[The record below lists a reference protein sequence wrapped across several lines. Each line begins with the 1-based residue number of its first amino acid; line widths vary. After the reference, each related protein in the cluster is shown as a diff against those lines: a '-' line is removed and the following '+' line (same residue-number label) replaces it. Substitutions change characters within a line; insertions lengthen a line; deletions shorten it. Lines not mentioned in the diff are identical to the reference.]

1 MSKPSASQGHG
12 GKQRHSTG
20 PEDAS
25 AKSALLPPTSSR
37 TITASKAADA
47 NSPGAYK
54 SRKKAHP
61 KEAAGQHA
69 AGSAASPAARASAGG
84 HERRPGEPVQLD
96 TAVPA
101 AADHPPSPSAKTA
114 GLQPKVTSPKASGKH
129 GHGDKR
135 PLQHRRSTKPEP
147 AAKSPLAATYP
158 RSTTSP
164 RSRKDLSA
172 AADATAKSHP
182 SGTSLLPTSGAK
194 APECLPLP
202 GSEAVPLPGG
212 ASAIPNVGSAAS
224 RGLSPITSAAV
235 TPLSGASP
243 IGTVACQGLPVA
255 SATARFPPDIAAVT
269 HMADIK
275 VPADLLS
282 ILSVRAS
289 PAGSSSPIPSVA
301 SKGAAILH
309 PVRKSLVAKADPVA
323 PEGLSPIS
331 AAVSPFSGASPI
343 STEACED
350 LPDPNT
356 TANAAPGD
364 MPATLPAGTEPH
376 EEILPAISSALSP
389 LGGAS
394 PIPSAAGEV
403 LSAANA
409 DANIP
414 PSDTTLA
421 PAAGHEAHEGLS
433 PIISAAVSPLGGA
446 SPTPTV
452 AGQDLSTTNAAAHV
466 QQQTSAEDVT
476 GEQVHKQLT
485 SSQPVPLQQTAIDS
499 TGACVDSPPTVVPAA
514 EPDKEENR
522 SPNTGADMAASPDYK
537 KRKEIAQNVLAEL
550 ADLDKIVKTPS
561 PVSDALQEKKRLPLT
576 NAEIAVACLGA
587 LAILS
592 FACFLVLVPRPRG
605 IDYRLCSTED
615 CHRHAALLTARINWQ
630 LDPCEDFEAFVC
642 SAWEP
647 SKEYRDM
654 SSSVLD
660 ELRFAWYERFAD
672 TLRKGSL
679 KLSTG
684 SKPLAMYEMCRN
696 NFPYNESQ
704 IALVHSILKSVGLAW
719 PEPPQTLQ
727 PPLGLLVGIG
737 YQWQWPF
744 WFTVNMLQPTS
755 SGRRRLLVRQG
766 LTLPITWTHHRSVAG
781 HYIEYWKQFLAL
793 LYPDSATRPPV
804 DETAINEIRAL
815 EADVVNTLIAATKSS
830 GRRPAAFS
838 FKEIGTHV
846 LNASATEWVNGFQ
859 YGMGLRPE
867 LTANDKILAHDVF
880 FLQTVGKLMA
890 KYSQRQLNK
899 HLSWLIVQHFGT
911 CTDYSLLVGY
921 TGSKGR
927 AARYLPA
934 YCAFHVEGSFKV
946 LVSSLAYFVRF
957 SARDRE
963 TIDSGFKSLVLAAV
977 ERINSS
983 SWLDDESKF
992 HASQK
997 LSSVKNTLWPPES
1010 LLSDDRLQTL
1020 FAGFPQKEPSYAH
1033 YLFNA
1038 REAGARIRRTPE
1050 YDEALMLPDN
1060 HYPYYASYE
1069 DFTNSV
1075 ELAMGAATAPVF
1087 YSNGTRAML
1096 YGGLFFLMAMQMM
1109 KAIDSLGIT
1118 LTYNGT
1124 ANQDIIL
1131 STLDMREFNNRTKCH
1146 HGEKEEDI
1154 FPEVPALEVAY
1165 AALKESHLGGEDEPL
1180 ALGEDLPEDR
1190 VFFMTLCYLSCARPG
1205 YESTVRADCNKIV
1218 RNSETFARVYS
1229 CPKGAKMNP
1238 ETKCPFFT

>member
-1 MSKPSASQGHG
+1 
-12 GKQRHSTG
+12 
-20 PEDAS
+20 
-25 AKSALLPPTSSR
+25 
-37 TITASKAADA
+37 
-47 NSPGAYK
+47 
-54 SRKKAHP
+54 
-61 KEAAGQHA
+61 
-69 AGSAASPAARASAGG
+69 
-84 HERRPGEPVQLD
+84 
-96 TAVPA
+96 
-101 AADHPPSPSAKTA
+101 
-114 GLQPKVTSPKASGKH
+114 
-129 GHGDKR
+129 
-135 PLQHRRSTKPEP
+135 
-147 AAKSPLAATYP
+147 
-158 RSTTSP
+158 
-164 RSRKDLSA
+164 
-172 AADATAKSHP
+172 
-182 SGTSLLPTSGAK
+182 
-194 APECLPLP
+194 
-202 GSEAVPLPGG
+202 
-212 ASAIPNVGSAAS
+212 
-224 RGLSPITSAAV
+224 
-235 TPLSGASP
+235 
-243 IGTVACQGLPVA
+243 
-255 SATARFPPDIAAVT
+255 
-269 HMADIK
+269 
-275 VPADLLS
+275 
-282 ILSVRAS
+282 
-289 PAGSSSPIPSVA
+289 
-301 SKGAAILH
+301 
-309 PVRKSLVAKADPVA
+309 
-323 PEGLSPIS
+323 
-331 AAVSPFSGASPI
+331 
-343 STEACED
+343 
-350 LPDPNT
+350 
-356 TANAAPGD
+356 
-364 MPATLPAGTEPH
+364 
-376 EEILPAISSALSP
+376 
-389 LGGAS
+389 
-394 PIPSAAGEV
+394 
-403 LSAANA
+403 
-409 DANIP
+409 
-414 PSDTTLA
+414 
-421 PAAGHEAHEGLS
+421 
-433 PIISAAVSPLGGA
+433 
-446 SPTPTV
+446 
-452 AGQDLSTTNAAAHV
+452 
-466 QQQTSAEDVT
+466 
-476 GEQVHKQLT
+476 
-485 SSQPVPLQQTAIDS
+485 
-499 TGACVDSPPTVVPAA
+499 
-514 EPDKEENR
+514 
-522 SPNTGADMAASPDYK
+522 
-537 KRKEIAQNVLAEL
+537 
-550 ADLDKIVKTPS
+550 
-561 PVSDALQEKKRLPLT
+561 
-576 NAEIAVACLGA
+576 
-587 LAILS
+587 
-592 FACFLVLVPRPRG
+592 
-605 IDYRLCSTED
+605 
-615 CHRHAALLTARINWQ
+615 
-630 LDPCEDFEAFVC
+630 
-642 SAWEP
+642 
-647 SKEYRDM
+647 
-654 SSSVLD
+654 
-660 ELRFAWYERFAD
+660 
-672 TLRKGSL
+672 
-679 KLSTG
+679 
-684 SKPLAMYEMCRN
+684 
-696 NFPYNESQ
+696 
-704 IALVHSILKSVGLAW
+704 
-719 PEPPQTLQ
+719 
-727 PPLGLLVGIG
+727 
-737 YQWQWPF
+737 
-744 WFTVNMLQPTS
+744 MLQPTS